1 MRNVLA
7 FLLITA
13 VASFPAH
20 AHRVKHHAHPAKVI
34 KFAGLQENCV
44 QTDKVK
50 FGADAKWS
58 GCKVTRGRWVAT
70 LDFLDLYQTQYCLAR
85 GENECDQRAL
95 LIFANRAYTPNAKV
109 LLQRFDPSGTT
120 YDDPVVIQTKYGDMM
135 TVAAN
140 LPDGSVDKSYY
151 RWNKDH
157 WIAVNARKWLRDLS
171 RQLPKGDTIEAQVW
185 PDVDSMSA
193 HATLIKASGAGGK
206 TGVAAVELAIAKG
219 RFVVKKVKLAP
230 DAD

>member
-1 MRNVLA
+1 MRNALA

-13 VASFPAH
+13 VISFPAH
-20 AHRVKHHAHPAKVI
+20 AHRTKAQAQAAKAI
-34 KFAGLQENCV
+34 KFAGAQEHCL

-58 GCKVTRGRWVAT
+58 DCKVTRGRWIVT
-70 LDFLDLYQTQYCLAR
+70 LDFLDMYQAQYCLGKGDGA
-85 GENECDQRAL
+85 CDKRAL
-95 LIFANRAYTPNAKV
+95 LVIGNRAYTPNAKV

-135 TVAAN
+135 TVGAN

-151 RWNKDH
+151 RWKKDH
-157 WIAVNARKWLRDLS
+157 WIAVNARSWLRDLS
-171 RQLPKGDTIEAQVW
+171 RQLPKGEMIEAQVW

-193 HATLIKASGAGGK
+193 HANLIKAGGSGAK
-206 TGVAAVELAIAKG
+206 TGVAAVELAVAKD
-219 RFVVKKVKLAP
+219 RFVVKKVNLAQK
-230 DAD
+230 AE